1 MCCAALPSLPAS
13 LEELW
18 CSNNSLAE
26 LGDAPWFSA
35 LTQLQVLDL
44 NRTNITRLPQP
55 MAALHA
61 LRELYLEL
69 CPFLHIDE
77 AKLQAELPSCRIH
90 YSPYTAAV
98 EYDQ

>member
-1 MCCAALPSLPAS
+1 MCCTALPSLPS
-13 LEELW
+13 NLEELW

-26 LGDAPWFSA
+26 LGDAPWFGA

-44 NRTNITRLPQP
+44 NRTNITQLPQP

-61 LRELYLEL
+61 LRELYLEQ
-69 CPFLHIDE
+69 CSFLHIDE
-77 AKLQAELPSCRIH
+77 AKLQAELPNCRIH